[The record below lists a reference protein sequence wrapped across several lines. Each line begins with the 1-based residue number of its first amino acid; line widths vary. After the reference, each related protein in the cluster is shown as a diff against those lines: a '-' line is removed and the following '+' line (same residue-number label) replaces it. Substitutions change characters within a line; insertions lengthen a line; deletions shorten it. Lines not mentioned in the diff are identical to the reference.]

1 MKITKRQLRRI
12 IKEEKARLLNE
23 IAPDDPYASVGG
35 PDPSPSSRRPMPKA
49 VNIERDAMIVLDQLQ
64 YAFFDALEELGVDA
78 DTAENIES
86 FLKSRKEFTDEALFN
101 GLHDYKRKLEKMGGK
116 PKPRSI

>member
-12 IKEEKARLLNE
+12 IKEEKARLLVE
-23 IAPDDPYASVGG
+23 Q
-35 PDPSPSSRRPMPKA
+35 PSPDHT
-49 VNIERDAMIVLDQLQ
+49 VERDASIVTDQLQ

-78 DTAENIES
+78 AMAEAIENFLKTTAYLDTALE
-86 FLKSRKEFTDEALFN
+86 N
-101 GLHDYKRKLEKMGGK
+101 GLHDYKKKLDMMGGK

>member
-12 IKEEKARLLNE
+12 IKEEKARLLAE
-23 IAPDDPYASVGG
+23 QPE
-35 PDPSPSSRRPMPKA
+35 RPMPKA

-101 GLHDYKRKLEKMGGK
+101 GLHDYKKKLGMMGGK